1 MLLWWKLEQL
11 RSISWRV
18 RSRAAEK
25 LGASRDP
32 RAVVALVK
40 ALKDKDPNVRAAVA
54 GALGQIGDP
63 KAAAPLVGALKD
75 HDHSVRHAVVQA
87 LGTVRDEKVDEKV
100 IECLLPLLKD
110 SDSTMRS
117 AAARSLETVG
127 GDRLSDR
134 HRAAIAVVRMKWEE
148 AASIGLPAVDPLLGA
163 LSDPKSQVRVAAV
176 NALVKIGDER
186 AIPPLI
192 DMLQESDAH
201 VQETAASAL
210 ASIGDAR
217 AVMPLVALAGEGSVV
232 TAAVKALDRL
242 LERIVQAVPDADLI
256 KIAALQ
262 GPAPQGPGE
271 AQKRSN
277 AQAGATAATQPPD
290 FSRVSGLARTEL
302 SRRGLPVGP
311 PPSASR

>member
-1 MLLWWKLEQL
+1 M
-11 RSISWRV
+11 
-18 RSRAAEK
+18 
-25 LGASRDP
+25 
-32 RAVVALVK
+32 
-40 ALKDKDPNVRAAVA
+40 
-54 GALGQIGDP
+54 
-63 KAAAPLVGALKD
+63 
-75 HDHSVRHAVVQA
+75 
-87 LGTVRDEKVDEKV
+87 
-100 IECLLPLLKD
+100 
-110 SDSTMRS
+110 
-117 AAARSLETVG
+117 G

-134 HRAAIAVVRMKWEE
+134 HRAAIAVVRMKWDE

-277 AQAGATAATQPPD
+277 AQAGGTMHRDPAARIGGSPHDLVAQPD
-290 FSRVSGLARTEL
+290 SRLAILLLRPVVRLRHRHRLFPGARLDRQDGSRPASGRGARRPGSGSPAGGGAE
-302 SRRGLPVGP
+302 P
-311 PPSASR
+311 